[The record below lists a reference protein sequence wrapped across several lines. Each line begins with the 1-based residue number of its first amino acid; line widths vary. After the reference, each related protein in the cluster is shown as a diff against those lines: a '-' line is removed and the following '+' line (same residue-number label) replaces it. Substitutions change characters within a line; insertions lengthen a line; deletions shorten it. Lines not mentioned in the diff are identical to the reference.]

1 MSKDKRDQ
9 TALYVRLPRSAGE
22 KLDRASE
29 ALGVTKK
36 DLVAGLVRTYVDPD
50 SADKLGALEAIS
62 QPRRALELI
71 GSGASMGSYSFRPYD
86 PPEVL
91 TGKQAADLL
100 QVGEALVLE
109 MAQAGELPGRK
120 LGDQWRFSRE
130 ALLAWLAR
138 PESR

>member
-1 MSKDKRDQ
+1 MPKSKRDQ
-9 TALYVRLPRSAGE
+9 TALYVRLPKSAGE

-29 ALGVTKK
+29 ALGMTKK
-36 DLVAGLVRTYVDPD
+36 DLVAGLVSTYVDPD
-50 SADKLGALEAIS
+50 SPDKLGALEVMA
-62 QPRRALELI
+62 QPRRALDLV

-91 TGKQAADLL
+91 TCKQAADFL
-100 QVGEALVLE
+100 QVGEGLVLE

-138 PESR
+138 AETK